1 MGHIADK
8 EFIRGEVPM
17 TKQEVRAVSVA
28 KLNLF
33 EDSVLIDVG
42 AGTGSVG
49 IEAAT
54 YLKKGKVFAV
64 ERKFEAV
71 ELIKQNIEKFG
82 IKNLEIIHGTAPD
95 DLSIKK
101 FDRMFVG
108 GSGGNLEEIIKYFIK
123 YGDEKSIIV
132 INAIAL
138 ETLSKVQNIFEKY
151 KIKNAEI
158 VNISVSRG
166 KKIGGYTMMYGENP
180 IYIISGEKGEDKFYE

>member
-8 EFIRGEVPM
+8 DFIRGEVPM

-151 KIKNAEI
+151 KIKNAKI

>member
-8 EFIRGEVPM
+8 DFIRGKVPM

>member
-8 EFIRGEVPM
+8 DFIRGEVPM

-151 KIKNAEI
+151 KIKNVEI

>member
-8 EFIRGEVPM
+8 DFIRGEVPM

-158 VNISVSRG
+158 VNISVSQG

>member
-8 EFIRGEVPM
+8 DFIRGKVPM

-151 KIKNAEI
+151 KIKNVEI

>member
-8 EFIRGEVPM
+8 DFIRGEVPM

-33 EDSVLIDVG
+33 EESVLIDVG

>member
-8 EFIRGEVPM
+8 DFIRREVPM

>member
-8 EFIRGEVPM
+8 DFIRGEVPM

-71 ELIKQNIEKFG
+71 ELIKQNIKKFG

-151 KIKNAEI
+151 EIKNAEI

>member
-8 EFIRGEVPM
+8 DFIRGEVPM

>member
-8 EFIRGEVPM
+8 DFIRGEVPM

-82 IKNLEIIHGTAPD
+82 IKNLEIIYGTAPD